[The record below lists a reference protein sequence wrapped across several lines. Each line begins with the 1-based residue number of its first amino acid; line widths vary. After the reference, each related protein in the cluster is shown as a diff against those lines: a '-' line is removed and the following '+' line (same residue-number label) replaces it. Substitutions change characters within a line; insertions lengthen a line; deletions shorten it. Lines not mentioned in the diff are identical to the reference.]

1 MNQEYWNHL
10 KSYINQHMKAT
21 QEGANKCDMLGVKNQ
36 MLTRVDT
43 FQEVLKVM
51 KTYEEYKEYD
61 DET

>member
-21 QEGANKCDMLGVKNQ
+21 QEGANTCDVMGFKNQ
-36 MLTRVDT
+36 MLTRSDT
-43 FQEVLKVM
+43 FQEVLNVM
-51 KTYEEYKEYD
+51 KTFEEYQEND